1 MRGSRSPHTD
11 AEVVRVHKMASTDYS
26 TYSQAG
32 AQQSYGA
39 YTAQPTQG
47 YTQTAQASYGQQS
60 YATYGQPSDASYTQ
74 AQTTATYGQS
84 VYATAYGQPPAV
96 EGPSTGYTAPAAPQ
110 AYTQPIQGYGT
121 TGYDSTTAT
130 TSTTQA
136 SYAAP
141 SAYSSQPTYPTYGQQ
156 PATTAPARPQD
167 GSKPADTSQPPQSA
181 VSYAQTNLGY
191 SQSSYSY
198 PQVPSSY
205 PMQQVNAPP
214 SYPPSS
220 YSASQPSSY
229 EPSSYSQPSSYT
241 QQSSYGQQGSYTQQ
255 SNYSQPGS
263 YGQQSGYGQ
272 QSSYQQQQQQ
282 QQQPPP
288 TSYPPPSST
297 YSSQPPSQYGQQSS
311 GYGQQ
316 SSYRQDHSS
325 SKGPYGQEPHQSFSG
340 SEGRNSG
347 GSEPRGRGRGMFD
360 RGGMSRGG
368 RGGRGG
374 MGGGERAG
382 FSKPGGLLDDGPEL
396 DFVPPVEP
404 EEEPENTIYLQGLN
418 DDVTVEEVVEF
429 FKHCGDV
436 KINKR
441 TGQPLVNIFTDKETG
456 KPKGDGT
463 VSFEDPPSAKT
474 AVELCDGKEFQGNK
488 LKVSLARK
496 KSLLGNMR
504 GGLLPREGRGQ
515 PPLLRGGPMG
525 RMGGRG
531 GERGGFM
538 PRGPRAPRGSPVG
551 GPNVQHRAGDWQCP
565 NPGCGNQNFAWR
577 TECNQCKAPKPEGF
591 IPPPFPPP
599 GGERGRGG
607 PGMRGGRGLM
617 DRGGP
622 GMFRGGRGGDRGGF
636 RGRGMDRGFGGGR
649 RGGPPGPL
657 MEPMGGR
664 GGGGRRGGPGKLDKS
679 DHRQERRD
687 RPY

>member
-1 MRGSRSPHTD
+1 MLPSPNLC
-11 AEVVRVHKMASTDYS
+11 ALE
-26 TYSQAG
+26 
-32 AQQSYGA
+32 
-39 YTAQPTQG
+39 
-47 YTQTAQASYGQQS
+47 
-60 YATYGQPSDASYTQ
+60 
-74 AQTTATYGQS
+74 
-84 VYATAYGQPPAV
+84 
-96 EGPSTGYTAPAAPQ
+96 APFLCL
-110 AYTQPIQGYGT
+110 
-121 TGYDSTTAT
+121 
-130 TSTTQA
+130 
-136 SYAAP
+136 
-141 SAYSSQPTYPTYGQQ
+141 
-156 PATTAPARPQD
+156 
-167 GSKPADTSQPPQSA
+167 
-181 VSYAQTNLGY
+181 VFC
-191 SQSSYSY
+191 
-198 PQVPSSY
+198 
-205 PMQQVNAPP
+205 
-214 SYPPSS
+214 
-220 YSASQPSSY
+220 
-229 EPSSYSQPSSYT
+229 
-241 QQSSYGQQGSYTQQ
+241 
-255 SNYSQPGS
+255 
-263 YGQQSGYGQ
+263 
-272 QSSYQQQQQQ
+272 
-282 QQQPPP
+282 
-288 TSYPPPSST
+288 
-297 YSSQPPSQYGQQSS
+297 
-311 GYGQQ
+311 
-316 SSYRQDHSS
+316 
-325 SKGPYGQEPHQSFSG
+325 SFHVTVLISIRCIFL
-340 SEGRNSG
+340 S
-347 GSEPRGRGRGMFD
+347 
-360 RGGMSRGG
+360 
-368 RGGRGG
+368 
-374 MGGGERAG
+374 G
-382 FSKPGGLLDDGPEL
+382 FSLCFHLPGLLDDGPEL
-396 DFVPPVEP
+396 DFVPPMEP
-404 EEEPENTIYLQGLN
+404 EEEPENSTIYMQGLADN
-418 DDVTVEEVVEF
+418 VTVEEVVDF
-429 FKHCGDV
+429 FKHCGEV

-441 TGQPLVNIFTDKETG
+441 TGQPLVNLFTDKETG

-504 GGLLPREGRGQ
+504 GGLLPRDGRGQ

-649 RGGPPGPL
+649 RGGPPGPPGPL
-657 MEPMGGR
+657 LEPMGGR
-664 GGGGRRGGPGKLDKS
+664 GGGRRGGPGKLDKS